1 MRQILLW
8 IIVLLFWLYVTLLA
22 HNKETAMSD
31 KKPIRYAFL
40 QVPNYSMVT
49 FSSAVASLRGANYI
63 SKQDLY
69 EWQIVT
75 LDGAPV
81 TASAGFAMS
90 PTIHINDLNLNGLEA
105 LIVCGGT
112 YVDRAYNKGTL
123 AFLRKVANAK
133 INIGSTCTGSYLLAT
148 AGLLDGYKATIHWEN
163 LASMREE
170 FPNVLMSS
178 NLFAID
184 RDRFTCSGGN
194 SSLDMMLQF
203 VSNHHGP
210 ELAAAVSEM
219 FIMERIRDHHDT
231 QRIPLRLHLGN
242 SQPKL
247 IEAVAL
253 MEANLEET
261 ISLDDL
267 AQYVG
272 VSRRQLERLFQKHLK
287 CVPSRYYLELRLNRA
302 RQLLLQTNLSI
313 IDVSLACGFVS
324 APHFSK
330 CYRDF
335 FGIPPREERRRFS
348 PGQSVRAAE
357 ESIKQITIDSVVTGT
372 AESTVEEDLK
382 DNI

>member
-1 MRQILLW
+1 MNM
-8 IIVLLFWLYVTLLA
+8 T
-22 HNKETAMSD
+22 
-31 KKPIRYAFL
+31 KPIRYAFL
-40 QVPNYSMVT
+40 QVPSYSMIT
-49 FSSAVASLRGANYI
+49 FSSAVAALRGANYI
-63 SKQDLY
+63 SGQTLY
-69 EWQIVT
+69 EWEIVT
-75 LDGAPV
+75 MTGTPV
-81 TASAGFAMS
+81 TASVGFEVG
-90 PTIHINDLNLNGLEA
+90 PTKSIHELNLTGLEA
-105 LIVCGGT
+105 LVVCGVT
-112 YVDRAYNKGTL
+112 YIDRAYDKNTL
-123 AFLRKVANAK
+123 SFLRKVANAK
-133 INIGSTCTGSYLLAT
+133 VNLGSTCTGSYLLAA
-148 AGLLDGYKATIHWEN
+148 AGLLEGYKCTIHWEN
-163 LASMREE
+163 LAGMREE
-170 FPNVLMSS
+170 FPNILMSS

-184 RDRFTCSGGN
+184 RDRFTCSGGS
-194 SSLDMMLQF
+194 SSLDMMLQLIGQQQ
-203 VSNHHGP
+203 GP

-267 AQYVG
+267 ARYVG

-335 FGIPPREERRRFS
+335 FGIPPREERRRFA
-348 PGQSVRAAE
+348 PGTGSQLNSSANHAEAE
-357 ESIKQITIDSVVTGT
+357 EADPNLQQTS
-372 AESTVEEDLK
+372 
-382 DNI
+382 

>member
-1 MRQILLW
+1 
-8 IIVLLFWLYVTLLA
+8 
-22 HNKETAMSD
+22 MSI

-40 QVPNYSMVT
+40 QIPNYSMVT

-69 EWQIVT
+69 EWQVVSM
-75 LDGAPV
+75 DGVPV
-81 TASAGFAMS
+81 TASVGFEVT
-90 PTIHINDLNLNGLEA
+90 PTLHVNDLNLNDLEA
-105 LIVCGGT
+105 VIVCGGT
-112 YVDRAYNKGTL
+112 FIDRAYDKNTI
-123 AFLRKVANAK
+123 AFLRKAANAK
-133 INIGSTCTGSYLLAT
+133 IKIGSTCTGSYLLAA
-148 AGLLDGYKATIHWEN
+148 AGLLDGYKSTIHWEN

-203 VSNHHGP
+203 VSNHYGP

-324 APHFSK
+324 APHFPNATEIFSVSRREKNGAVSPQAKVCVLLNRASK
-330 CYRDF
+330 KTSQTT
-335 FGIPPREERRRFS
+335 P
-348 PGQSVRAAE
+348 
-357 ESIKQITIDSVVTGT
+357 QITPQKTQISPLMSIYQAITHLTGL
-372 AESTVEEDLK
+372 DLK
-382 DNI
+382 TQHRAVLS

>member
-1 MRQILLW
+1 
-8 IIVLLFWLYVTLLA
+8 
-22 HNKETAMSD
+22 
-31 KKPIRYAFL
+31 
-40 QVPNYSMVT
+40 MVT

-63 SKQDLY
+63 SKKTLY
-69 EWQIVT
+69 EWQVVSM
-75 LDGAPV
+75 DGKPV
-81 TASAGFAMS
+81 TASVGLQVS
-90 PTIHINDLNLNGLEA
+90 PTISINELNFTDLEA
-105 LIVCGGT
+105 VIVCGGT
-112 YVDRAYNKGTL
+112 YIDRAYDKNTIT
-123 AFLRKVANAK
+123 FLRKVASAK
-133 INIGSTCTGSYLLAT
+133 IRLGSTCTGSYLLAA
-148 AGLLDGYKATIHWEN
+148 AGLLDGYKSTIHWEN
-163 LASMREE
+163 IASMREE
-170 FPNVLMSS
+170 FPNVLMTS

-253 MEANLEET
+253 MESNLEET
-261 ISLDDL
+261 IRLDDL

-272 VSRRQLERLFQKHLK
+272 GS
-287 CVPSRYYLELRLNRA
+287 YLELRLNRA

-348 PGQSVRAAE
+348 PGQSVQAA
-357 ESIKQITIDSVVTGT
+357 D
-372 AESTVEEDLK
+372 EDLK
-382 DNI
+382 LHQQGDA

>member
-1 MRQILLW
+1 MNM
-8 IIVLLFWLYVTLLA
+8 T
-22 HNKETAMSD
+22 
-31 KKPIRYAFL
+31 KPIRYAFL
-40 QVPNYSMVT
+40 QVPSYSMIT
-49 FSSAVASLRGANYI
+49 FSSAVAALRGANYI
-63 SKQDLY
+63 SGQTLY
-69 EWQIVT
+69 EWEIVT
-75 LDGAPV
+75 MSGAPV
-81 TASAGFAMS
+81 KASVGFEVG
-90 PTIHINDLNLNGLEA
+90 PTKSINELNLTGLEA
-105 LIVCGGT
+105 LVVCGGT
-112 YVDRAYNKGTL
+112 YIDRAYDKNTL
-123 AFLRKVANAK
+123 SFLRKVANTK
-133 INIGSTCTGSYLLAT
+133 VNLGSTCTGSYLLAA
-148 AGLLDGYKATIHWEN
+148 AGLLEGYKCTIHWEN
-163 LASMREE
+163 LAGMREE
-170 FPNVLMSS
+170 FPNILMSS

-184 RDRFTCSGGN
+184 RNRFTCSGGS
-194 SSLDMMLQF
+194 SSLDMMLQLIGQQQ
-203 VSNHHGP
+203 GP

-267 AQYVG
+267 ARYVG

-335 FGIPPREERRRFS
+335 FGIPPREERRRFA
-348 PGQSVRAAE
+348 PG
-357 ESIKQITIDSVVTGT
+357 TGSQLNPS
-372 AESTVEEDLK
+372 ANEEDAETEAEATYTK
-382 DNI
+382 P

>member
-1 MRQILLW
+1 
-8 IIVLLFWLYVTLLA
+8 
-22 HNKETAMSD
+22 MSI

-40 QVPNYSMVT
+40 QIPNYSMVT

-69 EWQIVT
+69 EWQVVSM
-75 LDGAPV
+75 DGVPV
-81 TASAGFAMS
+81 TASVGFEVT
-90 PTIHINDLNLNGLEA
+90 PTLHVNDLNLNDLEA
-105 LIVCGGT
+105 VIVCGGT
-112 YVDRAYNKGTL
+112 FIDRAYNKNTI
-123 AFLRKVANAK
+123 AFLRKAANAK
-133 INIGSTCTGSYLLAT
+133 IKIGSTCTGSYLLAA
-148 AGLLDGYKATIHWEN
+148 AGLLDGYKSTIHWEN

-267 AQYVG
+267 AKYVG

-357 ESIKQITIDSVVTGT
+357 QSLKEDVSDDTPNNAPEDTSIAFDVDIPSNHPSDWPRS
-372 AESTVEEDLK
+372 
-382 DNI
+382 

>member
-1 MRQILLW
+1 MVW
-8 IIVLLFWLYVTLLA
+8 
-22 HNKETAMSD
+22 
-31 KKPIRYAFL
+31 
-40 QVPNYSMVT
+40 QV
-49 FSSAVASLRGANYI
+49 
-63 SKQDLY
+63 
-69 EWQIVT
+69 
-75 LDGAPV
+75 
-81 TASAGFAMS
+81 
-90 PTIHINDLNLNGLEA
+90 
-105 LIVCGGT
+105 
-112 YVDRAYNKGTL
+112 
-123 AFLRKVANAK
+123 
-133 INIGSTCTGSYLLAT
+133 
-148 AGLLDGYKATIHWEN
+148 
-163 LASMREE
+163 
-170 FPNVLMSS
+170 
-178 NLFAID
+178 
-184 RDRFTCSGGN
+184 
-194 SSLDMMLQF
+194 
-203 VSNHHGP
+203 VSNHRGP

-313 IDVSLACGFVS
+313 IDVSLAGGFVS

-348 PGQSVRAAE
+348 QAKVCVLLNRALKKTSQTTPQTTPQKTHVSPLM
-357 ESIKQITIDSVVTGT
+357 SIYQAITHLTGL
-372 AESTVEEDLK
+372 DLK
-382 DNI
+382 AQHRAVLSRPCAPTKPTPKLNGFIRR

>member
-1 MRQILLW
+1 MN
-8 IIVLLFWLYVTLLA
+8 VT
-22 HNKETAMSD
+22 
-31 KKPIRYAFL
+31 KPIRYAFL
-40 QVPNYSMVT
+40 QVSNYSMIT
-49 FSSAVASLRGANYI
+49 FSSAVAALRGANYI
-63 SKQDLY
+63 SGKDLY
-69 EWQIVT
+69 QWEIVT
-75 LDGAPV
+75 MDGNPV
-81 TASAGFAMS
+81 RSSVGFEVG
-90 PTIHINDLNLNGLEA
+90 PTKHIDHLNITGLEA

-112 YVDRAYNKGTL
+112 YIDRSYNKQTL
-123 AFLRKVANAK
+123 NFLRKIASTKTNL
-133 INIGSTCTGSYLLAT
+133 GSTCTGSYLLAA
-148 AGLLDGYKATIHWEN
+148 AGLLDGYQCTIHWEN
-163 LASMREE
+163 LAGMREE
-170 FPNVLMSS
+170 FPNILMSS

-194 SSLDMMLQF
+194 SSLDMMLQIIGQQQ
-203 VSNHHGP
+203 GP

-335 FGIPPREERRRFS
+335 FGIPPREERRRFAPGSGSKLNASDSENSEPELPDS
-348 PGQSVRAAE
+348 PST
-357 ESIKQITIDSVVTGT
+357 KQI
-372 AESTVEEDLK
+372 
-382 DNI
+382 

>member
-1 MRQILLW
+1 
-8 IIVLLFWLYVTLLA
+8 
-22 HNKETAMSD
+22 MSEE
-31 KKPIRYAFL
+31 KPIRYAFL
-40 QVPNYSMVT
+40 QLPNYSMMT

-63 SKQDLY
+63 SKKDLY
-69 EWQIVT
+69 QWQVVSM
-75 LDGAPV
+75 DGAPV
-81 TASAGFAMS
+81 TASVGFEVTPVIS
-90 PTIHINDLNLNGLEA
+90 ITELNLNNLEA
-105 LIVCGGT
+105 LIICGGT
-112 YVDRAYNKGTL
+112 HIDHAYDKSTL
-123 AFLRKVANAK
+123 AFLRKAANVK
-133 INIGSTCTGSYLLAT
+133 VRLGSTCTGSYLLAV

-163 LASMREE
+163 IASMREE
-170 FPNVLMSS
+170 FPNVKMSS

-203 VSNHHGP
+203 VSHHHGP

-335 FGIPPREERRRFS
+335 FGIPPREERHHFS
-348 PGQSVRAAE
+348 LGQSVRAAQ
-357 ESIKQITIDSVVTGT
+357 ESVSEVIESDFADIDPSLNPF
-372 AESTVEEDLK
+372 E
-382 DNI
+382 

>member
-1 MRQILLW
+1 
-8 IIVLLFWLYVTLLA
+8 
-22 HNKETAMSD
+22 MSEP
-31 KKPIRYAFL
+31 KPIRYAFL
-40 QVPNYSMVT
+40 QLPNYSMVT

-63 SKQDLY
+63 SKKTLY
-69 EWQIVT
+69 EWQVVSM
-75 LDGAPV
+75 DGNPV
-81 TASAGFAMS
+81 TASVGLQVS
-90 PTIHINDLNLNGLEA
+90 PTISINELNFTDLEA
-105 LIVCGGT
+105 VIVCGGT
-112 YVDRAYNKGTL
+112 YIDRAYDKNTIT
-123 AFLRKVANAK
+123 FLRKVASAK
-133 INIGSTCTGSYLLAT
+133 IRLGSTCTGSYLLAA
-148 AGLLDGYKATIHWEN
+148 AGLLDGYKSTIHWEN
-163 LASMREE
+163 IASMREE
-170 FPNVLMSS
+170 FPNVLMTS

-253 MEANLEET
+253 MESNLEET

-348 PGQSVRAAE
+348 PGQSVQAA
-357 ESIKQITIDSVVTGT
+357 D
-372 AESTVEEDLK
+372 EDLK
-382 DNI
+382 LHQQGDA

>member
-1 MRQILLW
+1 
-8 IIVLLFWLYVTLLA
+8 
-22 HNKETAMSD
+22 
-31 KKPIRYAFL
+31 
-40 QVPNYSMVT
+40 
-49 FSSAVASLRGANYI
+49 
-63 SKQDLY
+63 
-69 EWQIVT
+69 
-75 LDGAPV
+75 
-81 TASAGFAMS
+81 
-90 PTIHINDLNLNGLEA
+90 
-105 LIVCGGT
+105 
-112 YVDRAYNKGTL
+112 
-123 AFLRKVANAK
+123 
-133 INIGSTCTGSYLLAT
+133 
-148 AGLLDGYKATIHWEN
+148 
-163 LASMREE
+163 MREE

-357 ESIKQITIDSVVTGT
+357 QSLK
-372 AESTVEEDLK
+372 EDIS
-382 DNI
+382 DDTPNNTPEDTCIAFDVDIPSNHPSDWPRS

>member
-1 MRQILLW
+1 
-8 IIVLLFWLYVTLLA
+8 
-22 HNKETAMSD
+22 
-31 KKPIRYAFL
+31 
-40 QVPNYSMVT
+40 
-49 FSSAVASLRGANYI
+49 
-63 SKQDLY
+63 
-69 EWQIVT
+69 
-75 LDGAPV
+75 
-81 TASAGFAMS
+81 
-90 PTIHINDLNLNGLEA
+90 
-105 LIVCGGT
+105 
-112 YVDRAYNKGTL
+112 
-123 AFLRKVANAK
+123 
-133 INIGSTCTGSYLLAT
+133 
-148 AGLLDGYKATIHWEN
+148 
-163 LASMREE
+163 
-170 FPNVLMSS
+170 
-178 NLFAID
+178 
-184 RDRFTCSGGN
+184 
-194 SSLDMMLQF
+194 
-203 VSNHHGP
+203 
-210 ELAAAVSEM
+210 M

-348 PGQSVRAAE
+348 PGQSVRIAE
-357 ESIKQITIDSVVTGT
+357 ENLQQN
-372 AESTVEEDLK
+372 LK
-382 DNI
+382 DKFTEDPKVLPATEFDCISW

>member
-1 MRQILLW
+1 MT
-8 IIVLLFWLYVTLLA
+8 VT
-22 HNKETAMSD
+22 
-31 KKPIRYAFL
+31 KPLRYAFL
-40 QVPNYSMVT
+40 QIQNYSMVT
-49 FSSAVASLRGANYI
+49 FSSAVAALRGANYT
-63 SKQDLY
+63 SGNNLY
-69 EWQIVT
+69 EWEIIT
-75 LDGAPV
+75 MDGNPV
-81 TASAGFAMS
+81 TASVGLEIG
-90 PTIHINDLNLNGLEA
+90 PTKHINDLNFNGLEA

-112 YVDRAYNKGTL
+112 YVDRSYDKSTVS
-123 AFLRKVANAK
+123 FLRKAASAK
-133 INIGSTCTGSYLLAT
+133 VKIGSTCTGSYLLAA
-148 AGLLDGYKATIHWEN
+148 AGLLDGYQCTIHWEN
-163 LASMREE
+163 LAGMREE
-170 FPNVLMSS
+170 FPNILMSS

-194 SSLDMMLQF
+194 SSLDMMLQIIAQQQ
-203 VSNHHGP
+203 SP

-335 FGIPPREERRRFS
+335 FGIPPREERRRFA
-348 PGQSVRAAE
+348 PGNGIKLE
-357 ESIKQITIDSVVTGT
+357 NPESETEQDSTT
-372 AESTVEEDLK
+372 PPASA
-382 DNI
+382 

>member
-1 MRQILLW
+1 MNM
-8 IIVLLFWLYVTLLA
+8 T
-22 HNKETAMSD
+22 
-31 KKPIRYAFL
+31 KPIRYAFL
-40 QVPNYSMVT
+40 QVPSYSMIT
-49 FSSAVASLRGANYI
+49 FSSAVAALRGANYI
-63 SKQDLY
+63 SGQTLY
-69 EWQIVT
+69 EWEIIT
-75 LDGAPV
+75 MSGAPV
-81 TASAGFAMS
+81 LASVGFEVG
-90 PTIHINDLNLNGLEA
+90 PTKSINELNLTGLEA
-105 LIVCGGT
+105 LVVCGGT
-112 YVDRAYNKGTL
+112 YIDRAYDKNTL
-123 AFLRKVANAK
+123 SFLRKVANAK
-133 INIGSTCTGSYLLAT
+133 VNLGSTCTGSYLLAA
-148 AGLLDGYKATIHWEN
+148 AGLLEGYKCTIHWEN
-163 LASMREE
+163 LAGMREE
-170 FPNVLMSS
+170 FPNILMSS

-184 RDRFTCSGGN
+184 RNRFTCSGGS
-194 SSLDMMLQF
+194 SSLDMMLQLIGQQQ
-203 VSNHHGP
+203 GP

-267 AQYVG
+267 ARYVG

-335 FGIPPREERRRFS
+335 FGIPPREERRRFA
-348 PGQSVRAAE
+348 PGTGSQLYSSASQEETEAE
-357 ESIKQITIDSVVTGT
+357 VTDT
-372 AESTVEEDLK
+372 QP
-382 DNI
+382 